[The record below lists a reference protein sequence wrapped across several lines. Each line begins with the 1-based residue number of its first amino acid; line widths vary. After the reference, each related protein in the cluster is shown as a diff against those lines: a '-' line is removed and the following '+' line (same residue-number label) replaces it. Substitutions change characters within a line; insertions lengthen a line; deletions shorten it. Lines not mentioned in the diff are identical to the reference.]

1 MNATGNKPTWCC
13 MQEGVVSIQKW
24 EAEGRHKVQVW
35 ALSCFD
41 HQLGEKGKVQGAL
54 FDG

>member
-1 MNATGNKPTWCC
+1 MNAISNKPTRCC
-13 MQEGVVSIQKW
+13 MQEGVVGIRKW
-24 EAEGRHKVQVW
+24 EAEGRREVQVW
-35 ALSCFD
+35 ASSCFD